1 LSVFRGIVRVDD
13 NYTVNIF
20 IVTQT
25 AEVIFFADESG
36 MSTPQSMKAK
46 VKRREAA
53 LDRENGRVDRILK
66 DIPCLKSLGE
76 VQLE

>member
-1 LSVFRGIVRVDD
+1 
-13 NYTVNIF
+13 
-20 IVTQT
+20 
-25 AEVIFFADESG
+25 
-36 MSTPQSMKAK
+36 MKAK

-66 DIPCLKSLGE
+66 DILCLKSLGE